1 MSINQ
6 ASQTEL
12 AKELVQLTLV
22 PTQTPLTQSEIMQR
36 IVQCGDC
43 D

>member
-1 MSINQ
+1 MSANQ
-6 ASQTEL
+6 TAQTEP

-22 PTQTPLTQSEIMQR
+22 PAPTPLSQSEIMQR